1 MKPVGFF
8 VAACLVLAL
17 GQLAATLLTL
27 VLAVLCVW
35 TVCFHTKQV
44 LVVVAALL
52 LAYLLATYPGWSV
65 ALLAV
70 VGFGRWLGRTE
81 PRPPDQRLLPSPSQ
95 DQPHR

>member
-35 TVCFHTKQV
+35 AACFHTKQV
-44 LVVVAALL
+44 LAVLAFALF
-52 LAYLLATYPGWSV
+52 AYLLATYPGWSA

-70 VGFGRWLGRTE
+70 VGFGCWLGRAE
-81 PRPPDQRLLPSPSQ
+81 PRPPGPKLLPPPSE
-95 DQPHR
+95 DQPRR